1 MSALNLVLGDQLTPE
16 IAALRAGSPDSDVVL
31 LAEVAEEATYVA
43 HHPQKIALVF
53 AAMRHFADELRRH
66 GWTVD
71 YIALDDAGNTGS
83 LAGEVARATA
93 RWDLSHVR
101 VTEPGEW
108 RLARAIDD
116 WPRELGLPVE
126 RERDDRFL
134 TSPAAFDR
142 WADGRRRLRMEDF
155 YRGMRRRHGVLVDG
169 DGQPAGGAW
178 NYDTA
183 NRKALPRGG
192 LDIPAPPHFEPDA
205 STREV
210 LALVAE
216 HFGGHFGSL
225 DGFGW
230 AVTRADA
237 ERARDHFLTHG
248 LPLFG
253 DYQDAMRTGEPWL
266 FHSVLSPYLNM
277 GLLDPR
283 DLIERAEAAWHDGA
297 APLNAV
303 EGFVRQILGWRE
315 YVRGIYWRF
324 MPAYAER
331 NALDHQRRLP
341 WLYWSGETHMRCL
354 REAIGA
360 TRDNAYAHHIQRLM
374 VTGNFALLAG
384 VDPAEVCAWY
394 LVVYADAYEWVEL
407 PNTLGMALY
416 GDGGLL
422 GSKPYAASGK
432 YIHRMSDYCRNC
444 PYDVNKATGDDAC
457 PFNALYWHFLM
468 RQRPNL
474 GTNHRLQMPYRNL
487 DRMDDDRR
495 AALWRQGE
503 AWLACLERDDPI

>member
-1 MSALNLVLGDQLTPE
+1 MSVLNLVLGDQLTPS
-16 IAALRAGSPDSDVVL
+16 IAALRTGSPDSDVVL

-53 AAMRHFADELRRH
+53 AAMRHFAAELRGQ

-71 YIALDDAGNTGS
+71 YAALDDAGNTGS
-83 LAGEVARATA
+83 LAGEAARAAA
-93 RWDLSHVR
+93 RWGLARLR

-108 RLARAIDD
+108 RLARVQLSD
-116 WPRELGLPVE
+116 PEGLDE
-126 RERDDRFL
+126 
-134 TSPAAFDR
+134 AAA
-142 WADGRRRLRMEDF
+142 WDF

-192 LDIPAPPHFEPDA
+192 LDIPAPPHFPPDA
-205 STREV
+205 TTRAV

-216 HFGGHFGSL
+216 RFGGHFGSL
-225 DGFGW
+225 DNFGW

-237 ERARDHFLTHG
+237 ERARDHFLTYG

-283 DLIERAEAAWHDGA
+283 DLIERAQAAWHDGA

-303 EGFVRQILGWRE
+303 EGFIRQILGWRE
-315 YVRGIYWRF
+315 YVRGIYWRY
-324 MPAYAER
+324 MPDYAER

-341 WLYWSGETHMRCL
+341 WLYWSGDTHMRCL
-354 REAIGA
+354 REAITG

-384 VDPAEVCAWY
+384 VDPAAVCEWY

-422 GSKPYAASGK
+422 GSKPYAASGQ
-432 YIHRMSDYCRNC
+432 YIRRMSDYCRHC

-474 GTNHRLQMPYRNL
+474 GANHRLRMPYRNL
-487 DRMDDDRR
+487 DRMDDARR
-495 AALWRQGE
+495 DMLWRQGE
-503 AWLACLERDDPI
+503 ACLARVERDDPI